1 MEYRYYKLFV
11 ITLHFQE
18 GKFVSNDL
26 RILTSLWSMFSSVP
40 LGTWFLTLTVTAIGS
55 SSPPAWNT
63 FFLFLI

>member
-40 LGTWFLTLTVTAIGS
+40 LGT
-55 SSPPAWNT
+55 
-63 FFLFLI
+63 